1 MKKKG
6 LLFGLVIT
14 LTAMSFPTFAAVGD
28 EPGDVVTEV
37 EKSVANDKYVIFAE
51 DFQGMKSYDD
61 TLGAYNKD
69 DNISVPTGWADA
81 RTLPLIG
88 ASGVQGGA
96 ANHTYTDYWNYND
109 INIFMPDYRHNPWTR
124 DSIHMQ
130 DNAGG
135 IAGNFALS
143 LSTSQ
148 NGAAYNSSTGAGA
161 SQAGYVK
168 YFSNGVAAGNFTL
181 EFDILVSN
189 RGKWALGL
197 IPYDNYDAAAT
208 YGSYG
213 SAANNPTSNYTW
225 NRNNCWG
232 NSQYL
237 TQRATLSY
245 IIGQMTS
252 DDKIYL
258 PTGVGKAYN
267 ADNFAVL
274 KDDSGNAVTLT
285 NTVENNDYAKTP
297 FNHIKMEFDL
307 YSGVHKV
314 TVTDKAKG
322 TENTYNW
329 TDAAP
334 GRFEKGVM
342 GITLQKLNDG
352 NVSGSRVLFDN
363 IEVYKNNAYFI
374 DQDFSG
380 YTKDKQVP
388 GGWYMAGDQLAR
400 KGTIANMVLNNSR
413 VASAEGP
420 SGDEGDYAFKM
431 NAVNG
436 NPQTNIFMSLFTRP
450 AYGGHPVSIEFDLK
464 STKDTSWQL
473 HQLDQEHIFEMK
485 GYSVDGGSEQNTMY
499 NVDASAR
506 TFSAHNAILGY
517 SGWEGTKDIA
527 ANNMIQAQTGIK
539 GNTYRTGDASGKGLD
554 ITYGGYAKWA
564 YSGGVDLKDAD
575 GFDFYY
581 SEEDAEEKWNHYR
594 VTVVPKED
602 GSGTDYEVAIW
613 PSGMTEDEA
622 NADANTGVSY
632 GYASSLRN
640 SIAKPMCGVGFLAL
654 SDQETPTGSVT
665 IDNLKVYEAS
675 ARYDEEDDVTYYD
688 KVTHY
693 NNASITGV
701 NVEYADGTIAPL
713 NNGDIISKAA
723 KRLVVKFSEP
733 VAMRAGNEVN
743 QLLNRCMTSTV
754 AGTADASQWTDEQ
767 KQYFKVFDSVEEA
780 IKLRRNYSVAERN
793 IATLPA
799 TKTYLAA
806 NRYAYYIELS
816 DEMFTADKEYVLTVS
831 PNITFENSA
840 YSMLENGLELH
851 FGVETGEG
859 FEYNKIAVVKKADS
873 SKITTL
879 DELKAELK
887 ANNNELTVVVN
898 GANTINEDITLK
910 LIAAQYTGSDSLL
923 KTVDTADAVLKPGFI
938 KNQVCTITLNS
949 DILNDDA
956 GIDMLRCFL
965 WKIDKLVPVGD
976 KAEIV
981 K

>member
-28 EPGDVVTEV
+28 ETGDVVTEV

-51 DFQGMKSYDD
+51 DFQGMKAYND
-61 TLGAYNKD
+61 TIGTYNKD
-69 DNISVPTGWADA
+69 DNISVPTGWA
-81 RTLPLIG
+81 
-88 ASGVQGGA
+88 A
-96 ANHTYTDYWNYND
+96 ANALPFTADNTKNQGNAYTDYWNKND
-109 INIFMPDYRHNPWTR
+109 INTYMSDSRFGNYTR
-124 DSIHMQ
+124 GIVHMQ
-130 DNAGG
+130 KNAGG
-135 IAGNFALS
+135 IDGNIALS
-143 LSTSQ
+143 LTATCD
-148 NGAAYNSSTGAGA
+148 GAAAG
-161 SQAGYVK
+161 SNGVGSQQAGIVK
-168 YFSNGVAAGNFTL
+168 YFPNSVAAGNFTL

-189 RGKWALGL
+189 GGKWALGL
-197 IPYDNYDAAAT
+197 IPYDNYDASMT
-208 YGSYG
+208 YGLYG
-213 SAANNPTSNYTW
+213 TGSDNLTSNRAGLRSGEWGQGVHLT
-225 NRNNCWG
+225 NR
-232 NSQYL
+232 
-237 TQRATLSY
+237 AKLSY
-245 IIGQMTS
+245 VIGQMTS
-252 DDKIYL
+252 DSKVYV
-258 PTGVGKAYN
+258 PKGVGKSYDTN
-267 ADNFAVL
+267 NFVAL
-274 KDDSGNAVTLT
+274 TDGSGEPVTLT

-314 TVTDKAKG
+314 TITDRAKG

-329 TDAAP
+329 TDSVVN
-334 GRFEKGVM
+334 RFEKGIM
-342 GITLQKLNDG
+342 GITLQKYGDG
-352 NVSGSRVLFDN
+352 SVSGSHAVFDN

-374 DQDFSG
+374 NQDFSG
-380 YTKDKQVP
+380 YTKNGQVP
-388 GGWYMAGDQLAR
+388 GGWYRAGDQLAR
-400 KGTIANMVLNNSR
+400 KGTIANWSCTSSLLS
-413 VASAEGP
+413 STTGP
-420 SGDEGDYAFKM
+420 NGDGDTALQI

-436 NPQTNIFMSLFTRP
+436 DHQNNIFMSLFTRP

-473 HQLDQEHIFEMK
+473 HQLDQEYIFQMSGHSMTGVYEHDK
-485 GYSVDGGSEQNTMY
+485 VHTVD
-499 NVDASAR
+499 VSAR
-506 TFSAHNAILGY
+506 TSSAHNAILGY
-517 SGWEGTKDIA
+517 SGWNGTKDIA
-527 ANNMIQAQTGIK
+527 KNNMIEAQTGIK
-539 GNTYRTGDASGKGLD
+539 GNTYRTGDASGKGID
-554 ITYGGYAKWA
+554 ITYGAFSNRQ

-575 GFDFYY
+575 GFDFVYK
-581 SEEDAEEKWNHYR
+581 EDDAEEKWNHYR
-594 VTVVPKED
+594 VTVVPKEE
-602 GSGTDYEVAIW
+602 GGTDYEVAIW

-622 NADANTGVSY
+622 NSTAGPGVSY
-632 GYASSLRN
+632 GYASSNRN

-654 SDQETPTGSVT
+654 SDQKTPTGSVT

-675 ARYDEEDDVTYYD
+675 ARYDGEDDVTYYD

-713 NNGDIISKAA
+713 NDGDIISKAA

-743 QLLNRCMTSTV
+743 QILNRCMTSTV
-754 AGTADASQWTDEQ
+754 AGTDDESQWTDEQ
-767 KQYFKVFDSVEEA
+767 KQYFKVFDSVEEV